1 MISPSL
7 FLTENESHN
16 MTAAYSKFKSPW
28 KVRLRLSRQTVSALK
43 GRTHRDFVPH
53 HFMSILPHCCSL
65 YSTEV
70 KSYGPEANMT
80 SNQASKW
87 SYLALFAEAQ
97 PTSTEK
103 QRSNTL

>member
-1 MISPSL
+1 
-7 FLTENESHN
+7 
-16 MTAAYSKFKSPW
+16 
-28 KVRLRLSRQTVSALK
+28 
-43 GRTHRDFVPH
+43 
-53 HFMSILPHCCSL
+53 MSVLPHCCPL